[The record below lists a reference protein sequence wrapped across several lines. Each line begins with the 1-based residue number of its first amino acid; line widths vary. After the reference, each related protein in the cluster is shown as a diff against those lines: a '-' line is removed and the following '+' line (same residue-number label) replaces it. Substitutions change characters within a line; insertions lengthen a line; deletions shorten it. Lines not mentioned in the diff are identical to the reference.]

1 MSGEKYL
8 ELASV
13 AGVEGIRY
21 LGFLLIFLFLFFGL
35 AFDSKRFRV
44 LHKLPQRRFGSMKA
58 NQCRSMQ
65 I

>member
-21 LGFLLIFLFLFFGL
+21 LGFLPIFLFLFLGL
-35 AFDSKRFRV
+35 EFVSTFKSVPDPAYYLKADPDS
-44 LHKLPQRRFGSMKA
+44 
-58 NQCRSMQ
+58 
-65 I
+65 